1 MTYKVVVDAGHGYH
15 TPGKR
20 TPDGEREW
28 SFNSKNAEAFIKE
41 IETYEAIEVLRVD
54 NPTGET
60 DVPLKTRTDKANA
73 FGADVYISFHHNAL
87 MGIWGEHTG
96 SEVYMYPGSSSTT
109 KKIRELVRKAIV
121 SAYGLYDRGVK
132 EANFHVLR
140 ETVMPAIL
148 IEGGYMDSTH
158 DIKVLRDECKL
169 SLGGQKVA
177 QAIAKFFSLKKKSTN
192 SMETYVVQEG
202 DTLYGI
208 SREFGVSVAVI
219 KEINTLSTDTIYPN
233 QKLIVKNT
241 KAVVTQDPS

>member
-28 SFNSKNAEAFIKE
+28 SFNSKNAEAFVKE
-41 IETYEAIEVLRVD
+41 IKTYEAIEVLRVD

-60 DVPLKTRTDKANA
+60 DVPLKTRTDTANA

-87 MGIWGEHTG
+87 MGTWGEHTG

-121 SAYGLYDRGVK
+121 SAYGLHDRGVK

-148 IEGGYMDSTH
+148 IEGGYMDSTR

-177 QAIAKFFSLKKKSTN
+177 QAIAEFFSLKKKSAT

-208 SREFGVSVAVI
+208 SREFGVSVTVL
-219 KEINTLSTDTIYPN
+219 KETNTLSTDIIYPN

-241 KAVVTQDPS
+241 KAVITPDPS